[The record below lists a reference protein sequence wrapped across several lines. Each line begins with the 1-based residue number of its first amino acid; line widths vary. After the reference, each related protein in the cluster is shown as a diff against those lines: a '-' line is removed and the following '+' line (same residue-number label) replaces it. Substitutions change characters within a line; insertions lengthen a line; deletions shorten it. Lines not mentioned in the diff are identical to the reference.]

1 MLSTFDV
8 NPRWSAEAEEES
20 SADARTGTT
29 DTAHRGLIRAQ
40 NASPPSTGN
49 RNSINTTGGGG
60 GQAHEDMLDVPAP
73 QQKRASR
80 KAQLQHQRQR
90 RGSWCIDV
98 PMMEDGDSPRGGG
111 GGKKTVDNNTTTSHS
126 SRSHPPGRAEVS
138 DTDPESSASQL
149 SMELNR
155 HTSGMSAGSSGSA
168 SVRSRSSGSA
178 TATATTTGAAASA
191 KIYERARKNLFGTG
205 GGLDGTG
212 SGRSLHG
219 GDGWDLSTGPPSA
232 AGAGSGS
239 RSHDPQ
245 PPPTTAAAPPPQQK
259 QDAAATTNTTTLP
272 PWMKD
277 KLRKDRLQREES
289 SRSSCRPSSGR
300 PDDFPDS
307 YDSDHHYH
315 HHHHH
320 SNYTMSLS
328 QSRPGNNDST
338 SESDDALAPR
348 RTSVEHLVRRERRS
362 KSAWGGKGMRAQQ
375 LQRRASEGDT
385 PDHDNDNSHGDGG
398 HQSFADQLEDLHD
411 ELDDEKVQQRR
422 ASSSDNRPADT
433 NGDLEAAIVRRSYE
447 AGQLG
452 HSGRFAAPR
461 RRGSS
466 RGNLQDVDFE
476 PVEGDLGDDGGD
488 DVESPR
494 HDPSTTSETGVNKHH
509 SSPSPSAM
517 GSPSSSSANR
527 SGRAFRVL
535 FNSDGASHLEPTR
548 NHRPDDAGF
557 GDFDFDPL
565 DYKDY
570 TSNVVHNRRHQ
581 RRMNWC
587 RTATVVMAIC
597 AVVLATMTAYEKLA
611 VPSSP
616 NSPASSSTTGVTDSG
631 GIGTDWAA
639 ESDALSSVKLP
650 THIESNLADWTSF
663 APSVQGQRRDQN
675 YKTQR
680 MNDEMPEAEQSTPLL
695 WSIPFSGSTVTE
707 EVFGQCLRLVQT
719 SDLGVSNGHESDE
732 SLSVVQVRGHSY
744 VNVDT
749 TTFAGVQHAKELG
762 LVESGL
768 SEVISTPLLH
778 DVAKSLFDAT
788 HQGRA
793 FVVLRNPIDR
803 AMATYHSLTT
813 GRFHGPDGET
823 LDQLSTKT
831 LQEYAESDFCD
842 DNWLTRTLVNK
853 PDGKLS
859 TKDINLA
866 KAILRRK
873 AIIGLYS
880 DLGNSIQHFTDV
892 FGWDAPPS
900 IDCANDLIGRA
911 YAREQEG
918 FPKLDT
924 DEPAFEVI
932 QNKNKF
938 DLELYNFA
946 VQLRYQQLSMR

>member
-1 MLSTFDV
+1 
-8 NPRWSAEAEEES
+8 
-20 SADARTGTT
+20 
-29 DTAHRGLIRAQ
+29 
-40 NASPPSTGN
+40 
-49 RNSINTTGGGG
+49 
-60 GQAHEDMLDVPAP
+60 
-73 QQKRASR
+73 
-80 KAQLQHQRQR
+80 
-90 RGSWCIDV
+90 
-98 PMMEDGDSPRGGG
+98 
-111 GGKKTVDNNTTTSHS
+111 
-126 SRSHPPGRAEVS
+126 
-138 DTDPESSASQL
+138 
-149 SMELNR
+149 
-155 HTSGMSAGSSGSA
+155 
-168 SVRSRSSGSA
+168 
-178 TATATTTGAAASA
+178 
-191 KIYERARKNLFGTG
+191 
-205 GGLDGTG
+205 
-212 SGRSLHG
+212 
-219 GDGWDLSTGPPSA
+219 
-232 AGAGSGS
+232 
-239 RSHDPQ
+239 
-245 PPPTTAAAPPPQQK
+245 
-259 QDAAATTNTTTLP
+259 
-272 PWMKD
+272 
-277 KLRKDRLQREES
+277 
-289 SRSSCRPSSGR
+289 
-300 PDDFPDS
+300 
-307 YDSDHHYH
+307 
-315 HHHHH
+315 
-320 SNYTMSLS
+320 
-328 QSRPGNNDST
+328 
-338 SESDDALAPR
+338 
-348 RTSVEHLVRRERRS
+348 
-362 KSAWGGKGMRAQQ
+362 
-375 LQRRASEGDT
+375 
-385 PDHDNDNSHGDGG
+385 
-398 HQSFADQLEDLHD
+398 
-411 ELDDEKVQQRR
+411 
-422 ASSSDNRPADT
+422 
-433 NGDLEAAIVRRSYE
+433 
-447 AGQLG
+447 
-452 HSGRFAAPR
+452 
-461 RRGSS
+461 
-466 RGNLQDVDFE
+466 
-476 PVEGDLGDDGGD
+476 
-488 DVESPR
+488 
-494 HDPSTTSETGVNKHH
+494 
-509 SSPSPSAM
+509 M

-535 FNSDGASHLEPTR
+535 LNSDGASHLEPTR

-570 TSNVVHNRRHQ
+570 TSNFVHNRRHQ

-587 RTATVVMAIC
+587 RTATVAMAIC

-611 VPSSP
+611 VPWSP

-650 THIESNLADWTSF
+650 THIESNLADWISF

-675 YKTQR
+675 YKIQR

-803 AMATYHSLTT
+803 AMATYHYLTT

-823 LDQLSTKT
+823 LDQLQLSTKT

-900 IDCANDLIGRA
+900 IDCANELIGRA